1 MNWRN
6 AASVT
11 GFNVGRLKGLTKI
24 FVKNLR
30 LSLWA
35 ICRGC
40 SLSEFSSLSDIRCA
54 LIYLLASY
62 SNHIGNP
69 VAINASG
76 VIGRLDA
83 DAGLA
88 PAALVAV
95 TEQL

>member
-1 MNWRN
+1 MFSDAQGDAGF
-6 AASVT
+6 AASY
-11 GFNVGRLKGLTKI
+11 N
-24 FVKNLR
+24 
-30 LSLWA
+30 
-35 ICRGC
+35 
-40 SLSEFSSLSDIRCA
+40 
-54 LIYLLASY
+54 
-62 SNHIGNP
+62 NHMGNP